1 MSPLTIYLG
10 KLLGLYC
17 IVVAL
22 AMMANKRSTIS
33 AINALIRNDAIL
45 LVVDFITVGIGLAL
59 VVGHDVWT
67 GGALPVVVTLVGW
80 ASLIKGLVFLALSPE
95 RMVRL
100 YDALHY
106 EKRFYILMSI
116 TLALGLYLTIAAF
129 GVG

>member
-45 LVVDFITVGIGLAL
+45 LVVDFITVGIGLEL